1 MKMKTIEAN
10 GNTYTKKDHEEL
22 IRLCEEFLKGDTR
35 PEANRLR
42 AAVMSGYD
50 KWDESDKE

>member
-1 MKMKTIEAN
+1 MKKIEVN
-10 GNTYTKKDHEEL
+10 GETYTKKDQEEL
-22 IRLCEEFLKGDTR
+22 MKLCEQFLKGDTS